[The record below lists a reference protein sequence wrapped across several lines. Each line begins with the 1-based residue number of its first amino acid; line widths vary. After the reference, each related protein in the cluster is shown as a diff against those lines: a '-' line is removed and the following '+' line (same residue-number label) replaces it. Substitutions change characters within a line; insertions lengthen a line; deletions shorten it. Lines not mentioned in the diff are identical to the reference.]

1 MKSLKSTWITD
12 HTLDLEYKKYVLL
25 AYLQKVK
32 EAFNGNKLFPFYS
45 ELTSRYRELK
55 TLKNDKAA
63 LENNFPKELVGLDF
77 ETLKLRYRI
86 GNENEILE
94 DVEELMHYALPK
106 MKLLKA
112 EGEEV
117 KKWLL
122 SQMKLDVIGV
132 LPIYKD
138 EGYLFL
144 ELDNKNTKDIFRFH
158 KKPYFTASASEELNI
173 KYLYT
178 VNKSRFETHEGLKHQ
193 LIKQFKELPNPATFC
208 VSANLH
214 LPVKSSYLPLSQ
226 ELLRQFLRAA

>member
-1 MKSLKSTWITD
+1 MKSLKSSWLTD

-32 EAFNGNKLFPFYS
+32 EAFNGHKLFPFYS
-45 ELTSRYRELK
+45 ELTSRYLELK
-55 TLKNDKAA
+55 SLLKDK
-63 LENNFPKELVGLDF
+63 EEIETSFPKELIGLDF
-77 ETLKLRYRI
+77 ENFELSYKI
-86 GNENEILE
+86 GDENEVLE
-94 DVEELMHYALPK
+94 QVEELMLYALPK
-106 MKLLKA
+106 MKHLKN

-117 KKWLL
+117 KSWML
-122 SQMKLDVIGV
+122 SQMKLDVVGV

-144 ELDNKNTKDIFRFH
+144 ELDNKSTKDIFRFH
-158 KKPYFTASASEELNI
+158 KKPFFNATLTEELEVN
-173 KYLYT
+173 YLYS
-178 VNKSRFETHEGLKHQ
+178 VEKSRFHTYESLKHQ
-193 LIKQFKELPNPATFC
+193 LIRKFKELPNPATFC